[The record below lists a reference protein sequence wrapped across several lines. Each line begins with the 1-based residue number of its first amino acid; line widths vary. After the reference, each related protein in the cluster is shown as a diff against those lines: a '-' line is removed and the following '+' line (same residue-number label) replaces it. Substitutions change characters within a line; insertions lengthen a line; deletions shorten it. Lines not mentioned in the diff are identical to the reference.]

1 MISPADSK
9 KAMAWGGD
17 YQDDIIK
24 PLAHRQVSKAVG
36 KFDKAKSM
44 EYIFVTESGTP
55 LRNVFTAVDT
65 VVFI

>member
-9 KAMAWGGD
+9 KATAWGGD

-44 EYIFVTESGTP
+44 KYILVTESGTP
-55 LRNVFTAVDT
+55 LGNVFTAQHN

>member
-1 MISPADSK
+1 MISLADSK
-9 KAMAWGGD
+9 KATAWGGN

-44 EYIFVTESGTP
+44 EYIIVTESGTP
-55 LRNVFTAVDT
+55 LGNDFTAIDM